1 MDLTWKLAG
10 ACRMLSS
17 DLFYPASDTDA
28 GPAKA
33 VCDSCPVE
41 ERCLEYALEVREP
54 EGVWGGCTFAERR
67 AILRRRREQQRKLAL
82 VSA

>member
-10 ACRMLSS
+10 ACRLLST
-17 DLFYPASDTDA
+17 DMFFPASDTEA
-28 GPAKA
+28 GPAKS
-33 VCDSCPVE
+33 VCEGCPVE
-41 ERCLEYALEVREP
+41 EPCLEYALATREP
-54 EGVWGGCTFAERR
+54 EGVWGGCTFSERR

>member
-10 ACRMLSS
+10 ACRFVST

-28 GPAKA
+28 GAAKA
-33 VCDSCPVE
+33 VCDTCQVQ
-41 ERCLEYALEVREP
+41 RQCLEYALSVREP
-54 EGVWGGCTFAERR
+54 EGVWGGHTFAERR
-67 AILRRRREQQRKLAL
+67 SIIRRRRERERAKVA